1 MAINAACCKHLKKL
15 IADESSMFVRYVFVN
30 VGAGLVPALNKA
42 ITKYIRNIRVITMVV
57 TTIIAWRLVQRA
69 VSI

>member
-1 MAINAACCKHLKKL
+1 
-15 IADESSMFVRYVFVN
+15 MFVRYVFVN
-30 VGAGLVPALNKA
+30 VGAGLVPALNKV
-42 ITKYIRNIRVITMVV
+42 ITKYIRNIRVITRVA